1 MPLSDADLAK
11 ELAKIKKRERELG
24 VNSNFESEKLEIN
37 SDTKLEDKDEINS
50 ENKVMG
56 MNSNFEYANKLA
68 EKNEINS
75 EKKVKRVKKDK
86 DENRDKFIKIRVT
99 ESEKEQIRR
108 NAKESNFTMSD
119 YSRKLI
125 LKKKIAKPKYSHED
139 ALLISNSLRETK
151 KALNKIGSN
160 INQIAKF
167 ANTNSSLS
175 DEDLNVLAR
184 IRFDFDL
191 VRSNLNRKTGA

>member
-1 MPLSDADLAK
+1 MEKNKDFWSNDDDLDPQAMEFFRRK
-11 ELAKIKKRERELG
+11 SLRM
-24 VNSNFESEKLEIN
+24 NSFESN
-37 SDTKLEDKDEINS
+37 NQS
-50 ENKVMG
+50 E
-56 MNSNFEYANKLA
+56 

-125 LKKKIAKPKYSHED
+125 LKKKISKPKYSHED
-139 ALLISNSLRETK
+139 ALMIVTELRETK
-151 KALNKIGSN
+151 KALNKIGNN
-160 INQIAKF
+160 INQISKL
-167 ANTNSSLS
+167 ANTDSSLS

-184 IRFDFDL
+184 IRFDFDS
-191 VRSNLNRKTGA
+191 VRSNLISLNRKTGA